1 MNAQHQR
8 KEMKTTI
15 TQARAAIITAP
26 LNTPFR
32 IATGQHDQLEN
43 VFFQVQAADGTCG
56 YGEAAVASH
65 ITGETVEQTLASLQR
80 TATQLAGRDCSDP
93 IALIDEFRPLFI
105 GNHAALAAFEMALF
119 DLTSRS
125 RGLPFGAL
133 FGAAPGYA
141 PKPRFQSDIT
151 IVIGSLEEAETA
163 ARHYAAQG
171 FNAFKIKVGKDPDL
185 DLQRVLAVK
194 RIAPES
200 SLVLDA
206 NMGFDATGMLKFL
219 KQLEQHGIRPMLLE
233 QPVPKGDW
241 DGLAAITREL
251 EGSGM
256 LICADES
263 VGSLAAAEQAVALK
277 AVNAINIKF
286 MKSGI
291 TESVRI
297 AELACRNNIKLMLGA
312 MMESSLAITAAAHF
326 AAALGCFEVID
337 LDTTFFINGPLSRSP
352 YLDASGRFDLERPVP
367 GIGVEVALP

>member
-1 MNAQHQR
+1 MPLS
-8 KEMKTTI
+8 I
-15 TQARAAIITAP
+15 TKARAAIVCAP

-43 VFFQVQAADGTCG
+43 VFFQVQIANGISG
-56 YGEAAVASH
+56 YGEAAVATH
-65 ITGETVEQTLASLQR
+65 ITGETVEQTLANLHKAAAR
-80 TATQLAGRDCSDP
+80 LTGRDSVDP
-93 IALIDEFRPLFI
+93 VALIEEFRPVFN
-105 GNHAALAAFEMALF
+105 GNHAALAAFEMALL
-119 DLTSRS
+119 DLVSRN
-125 RGLPFGAL
+125 RGLPFGSL
-133 FGAAPGYA
+133 FSTAPGCA
-141 PKPRFQSDIT
+141 PKPRFSSDIT

-163 ARHYAAQG
+163 ARHYSGQG
-171 FNAFKIKVGKDPDL
+171 FSTFKIKIGRDHDL

-194 RIAPES
+194 RIAPDS
-200 SLVLDA
+200 SLILDA
-206 NMGFDATGMLKFL
+206 NMGFDATGMLQFL
-219 KQLEQHGIRPMLLE
+219 KQLEGHNIRPMLLE

-251 EGSGM
+251 DGSGI

-263 VGSLAAAEQAVALK
+263 VGSLAAAEQAIKLQ

-297 AELACRNNIKLMLGA
+297 AELACRNNITLMLGA

-337 LDTTFFINGPLSRSP
+337 LDTTFFINGPLSQSP
-352 YLDASGRFDLERPVP
+352 YLAPNGSFDLSSPGP
-367 GIGVEVALP
+367 GIGLEIPLP

>member
-1 MNAQHQR
+1 MTVR
-8 KEMKTTI
+8 I
-15 TQARAAIITAP
+15 VQARAAIITAP

-43 VFFQVQAADGTCG
+43 VFFQVQATNGISG
-56 YGEAAVASH
+56 FGEAAVASH
-65 ITGETVEQTLASLQR
+65 ITGETVEQTLLNLQQ
-80 TATQLAGRDCSDP
+80 AAAQLTERDCSDLP
-93 IALIDEFRPLFI
+93 ALIEEFRPRFEH
-105 GNHAALAAFEMALF
+105 NHAALAAFEMALF
-119 DLTSRS
+119 DLVSRS
-125 RGLPFGAL
+125 RNIPFGAL
-133 FGAAPGYA
+133 FSAAPGCT
-141 PKPRFQSDIT
+141 PRPRFQSDIT
-151 IVIGSLEEAETA
+151 IVIGGLEEAESA

-194 RIAPES
+194 RIAPDS

-206 NMGFDATGMLKFL
+206 NMGFDAAGMLKFL
-219 KQLEQHGIRPMLLE
+219 KQLEQQGIRPMLLE

-263 VGSLAAAEQAVALK
+263 VGSLAAAEQAVALN

-291 TESVRI
+291 TESVKL

-326 AAALGCFEVID
+326 AAALGCFEVVD
-337 LDTTFFINGPLSRSP
+337 LDTTFFINGPLSHSP
-352 YLDASGRFDLERPVP
+352 YLDQSGRFDLSTPGP
-367 GIGVEVALP
+367 GIGVALKLS

>member
-1 MNAQHQR
+1 MTREIQ
-8 KEMKTTI
+8 
-15 TQARAAIITAP
+15 QAKAAIITAP

-43 VFFQVQAADGTCG
+43 VFFQLKAHDGTCG

-65 ITGETVEQTLASLQR
+65 ITGETVEQTLANLHK
-80 TATQLAGRDCSDP
+80 AAMQLAGRDFSDP
-93 IALIDEFRPLFI
+93 IVLIDEFRPLFA

-119 DLTSRS
+119 DLVSRS
-125 RGLPFGAL
+125 RGIPFGAL
-133 FGAAPGYA
+133 FNAAPGCV

-163 ARHYAAQG
+163 ALHYTGQG
-171 FNAFKIKVGKDPDL
+171 FSSFKIKVGRDYEL

-194 RIAPES
+194 RIAPDS

-206 NMGFDATGMLKFL
+206 NMGFDAASMLHFIQ
-219 KQLEQHGIRPMLLE
+219 QLGQHGIRPMLLE

-241 DGLAAITREL
+241 EGLAAITREL
-251 EGSGM
+251 AGSGM

-263 VGSLAAAEQAVALK
+263 VGSLAAAEQAIALK

-291 TESVRI
+291 TEAVKI
-297 AELACRNNIKLMLGA
+297 AELACRNNITLMLGA
-312 MMESSLAITAAAHF
+312 MMESSLAITAAAQF

-352 YLDASGRFDLERPVP
+352 YLAANGWFDLASPGP
-367 GIGVEVALP
+367 GIGVEPLWP

>member
-1 MNAQHQR
+1 MNCITIRHAQ
-8 KEMKTTI
+8 
-15 TQARAAIITAP
+15 AAIITAP

-43 VFFQVQAADGTCG
+43 VFFQVQAANGISG

-65 ITGETVEQTLASLQR
+65 ITGETVEQTLANLQKA
-80 TATQLAGRDCSDP
+80 ATQLAGRDFSDP
-93 IALIDEFRPLFI
+93 IVLIDEFRPQFV

-119 DLTSRS
+119 DLVSRS
-125 RGLPFGAL
+125 RGIAFGAL
-133 FGAAPGYA
+133 FGTAPGCA

-163 ARHYAAQG
+163 ARHYAGQG
-171 FNAFKIKVGKDPDL
+171 FTAFKIKVGRDHDL
-185 DLQRVLAVK
+185 DLRRVLAVK
-194 RIAPES
+194 RIAPGS

-206 NMGFDATGMLKFL
+206 NMGFDAAGMRRFL
-219 KQLEQHGIRPMLLE
+219 QQLEQHNIRPNLLE

-241 DGLAAITREL
+241 DGLAAITREFA
-251 EGSGM
+251 GSGM

-263 VGSLAAAEQAVALK
+263 VGSLATAEQAVALR

-291 TESVRI
+291 TEAVKI

-337 LDTTFFINGPLSRSP
+337 LDTTFFINGPLSCSP
-352 YLDASGRFDLERPVP
+352 YLDQSGRFDLASPGP
-367 GIGVEVALP
+367 GIGVAVQLP

>member
-1 MNAQHQR
+1 MD
-8 KEMKTTI
+8 TI
-15 TQARAAIITAP
+15 RIKQARAAIVAAP

-43 VFFQVQAADGTCG
+43 VFFQVQAANGICG
-56 YGEAAVASH
+56 YGEAAVATH
-65 ITGETVEQTLASLQR
+65 ITGETVEQTLANLQQV
-80 TATQLAGRDCSDP
+80 AGQLAGRSIDDYTP
-93 IALIDEFRPLFI
+93 LINEFRPCFTA
-105 GNHAALAAFEMALF
+105 NHAGLAAFEMALL

-125 RGLPFGAL
+125 RGIPFGSL
-133 FGAAPGYA
+133 FSPAPGFS
-141 PKPRFQSDIT
+141 PKPCFTSDIT
-151 IVIGSLEEAETA
+151 IVIGSLEEAEGAT
-163 ARHYAAQG
+163 RHYASQG
-171 FNAFKIKVGKDPDL
+171 FNAFKIKIGKDHDL
-185 DLQRVLAVK
+185 DLQRVRAVK
-194 RIAPES
+194 RIAPDS
-200 SLVLDA
+200 SLILDA
-206 NMGFDATGMLKFL
+206 NMGFDAAGMLKFL
-219 KQLEQHGIRPMLLE
+219 HQLEQHGIRPMLLE

-263 VGSLAAAEQAVALK
+263 VGSLAAAEQAIKLR

-291 TESVRI
+291 TESVKI
-297 AELACRNNIKLMLGA
+297 TELACRNNIKLMLGA

-352 YLDASGRFDLERPVP
+352 YLDQSGRFDLSSPGP
-367 GIGVEVALP
+367 GIGVELQLP

>member
-1 MNAQHQR
+1 M
-8 KEMKTTI
+8 TI
-15 TQARAAIITAP
+15 EIQQARAAIINAP

-43 VFFQVQAADGTCG
+43 VFFQVQAANGICG
-56 YGEAAVASH
+56 YGEAAIASH
-65 ITGETVEQTLASLQR
+65 ITGETVSQTLANLQK
-80 TATQLAGRDCSDP
+80 AAAQLAGRDYLEP
-93 IALIDEFRPLFI
+93 VALIEEFRPLFT

-119 DLTSRS
+119 DLVSRS
-125 RGLPFGAL
+125 RGVPFGVL
-133 FGAAPGYA
+133 FGAVPGCV
-141 PKPRFQSDIT
+141 PRPRFQSDIT

-163 ARHYAAQG
+163 ARHYAGQG
-171 FNAFKIKVGKDPDL
+171 FSTFKIKVGKDHEL

-194 RIAPES
+194 RIAPDS

-206 NMGFDATGMLKFL
+206 NMGFDAAGMLRFL
-219 KQLEQHGIRPMLLE
+219 KRLEQHGIRPMLLE

-251 EGSGM
+251 EDSGM
-256 LICADES
+256 LVCADES
-263 VGSLAAAEQAVALK
+263 VGSLAAAEQAIALK

-291 TESVRI
+291 TEAFRI
-297 AELACRNNIKLMLGA
+297 AELACRNNIRLMLGA

-337 LDTTFFINGPLSRSP
+337 LDTTFFISGPLSRSP
-352 YLDASGRFDLERPVP
+352 YLDASGWFDLSNPAP
-367 GIGVEVALP
+367 GVGVDLSLP

>member
-1 MNAQHQR
+1 
-8 KEMKTTI
+8 MKTTI
-15 TQARAAIITAP
+15 TQARAAVVCAP

-43 VFFQVQAADGTCG
+43 VFFQVQAANGVCG

-65 ITGETVEQTLASLQR
+65 ITGESVEQTLANLQKA
-80 TATQLAGRDCSDP
+80 ATQLAGRDGSDP
-93 IALIDEFRPLFI
+93 IALIDEFRPQFV

-133 FGAAPGYA
+133 FSAAPGYA
-141 PKPRFQSDIT
+141 PRPRFQSDIT
-151 IVIGSLEEAETA
+151 IVIGRLEEAETA
-163 ARHYAAQG
+163 ARHYAGQG
-171 FNAFKIKVGKDPDL
+171 FSSFKIKVGRDHEL

-194 RIAPES
+194 RIAPDS

-206 NMGFDATGMLKFL
+206 NMGFDAAGMLRFIQ
-219 KQLEQHGIRPMLLE
+219 QLEQQGIRPMLLE

-241 DGLAAITREL
+241 DGLAAITRAL
-251 EGSGM
+251 AGSGM
-256 LICADES
+256 LVCADES

-291 TESVRI
+291 TESIKI
-297 AELACRNNIKLMLGA
+297 AELACRNNIRLMLGA

-352 YLDASGRFDLERPVP
+352 YLDASGRFDLESPGP
-367 GIGVEVALP
+367 GIGVEVTLP

>member
-1 MNAQHQR
+1 MDHIIIRHAH
-8 KEMKTTI
+8 
-15 TQARAAIITAP
+15 AAVITAP

-43 VFFQVQAADGTCG
+43 VFFQLKAHDGTCG

-65 ITGETVEQTLASLQR
+65 ITGETVEQTLANLQKA
-80 TATQLAGRDCSDP
+80 ATQLAGRNGNDP
-93 IALIDEFRPLFI
+93 VELIEEFRPLFV

-119 DLTSRS
+119 DLASRS
-125 RGLPFGAL
+125 RGIPFGAL
-133 FGAAPGYA
+133 FSAAPGCA
-141 PKPRFQSDIT
+141 ARPRFQSDIT

-163 ARHYAAQG
+163 ARHYAGQG
-171 FNAFKIKVGKDPDL
+171 FTAFKIKIGKDHEL

-194 RIAPES
+194 RIAPDS
-200 SLVLDA
+200 CLVLDA
-206 NMGFDATGMLKFL
+206 NMGFDATGMRRFL
-219 KQLEQHGIRPMLLE
+219 QQLEQHGIRPNLLE

-241 DGLAAITREL
+241 DGLAAITREFA
-251 EGSGM
+251 GSGM

-263 VGSLAAAEQAVALK
+263 VGSLAAAELAVALK

-326 AAALGCFEVID
+326 AATLGCFEVID

-352 YLDASGRFDLERPVP
+352 YLDQSGRFDLGAPGP
-367 GIGVEVALP
+367 GIGVALKLL